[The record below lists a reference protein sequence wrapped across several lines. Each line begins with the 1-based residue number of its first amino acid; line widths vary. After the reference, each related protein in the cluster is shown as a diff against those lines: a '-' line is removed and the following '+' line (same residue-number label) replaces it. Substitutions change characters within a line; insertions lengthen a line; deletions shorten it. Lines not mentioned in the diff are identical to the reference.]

1 MFRPNAIKN
10 VRLEDHM
17 TPSGVRIPL
26 NSEVNRNTL
35 AAAYSADGDP
45 SMTAV
50 MCGFWLQAIALDV
63 SIKTKTFTEVRTV
76 AHSLRAEYGGSLHYA
91 MAAAMR
97 TRSELPE
104 TFKRIAAGV

>member
-17 TPSGVRIPL
+17 TPSGVRIPV

-35 AAAYSADGDP
+35 AAAYSADGDDT
-45 SMTAV
+45 MTAV
-50 MCGFWLQAIALDV
+50 MCGFWLQAVALDK
-63 SIKTKTFTEVRTV
+63 SMKTFTEVKTV
-76 AHSLRAEYGGSLHYA
+76 AHLLRSTYGMELHYA

-97 TRSELPE
+97 MRSESPKI
-104 TFKRIAAGV
+104 FKHIAVGL

>member
-1 MFRPNAIKN
+1 MFQPKATKN

-17 TPSGVRIPL
+17 TPSGVQIPL

-50 MCGFWLQAIALDV
+50 MCGFWLQAVALDV
-63 SIKTKTFTEVRTV
+63 STKTFTEVRTA
-76 AHSLRAEYGGSLHYA
+76 AHLLRAEYGMSRHYA

-97 TRSELPE
+97 MRSESPKI
-104 TFKRIAAGV
+104 FKRIAAGV